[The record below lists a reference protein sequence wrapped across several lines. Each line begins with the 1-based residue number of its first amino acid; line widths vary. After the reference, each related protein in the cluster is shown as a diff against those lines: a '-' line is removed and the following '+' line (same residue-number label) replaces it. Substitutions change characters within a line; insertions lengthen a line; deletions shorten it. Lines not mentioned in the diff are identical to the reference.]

1 MADHPVEYRIW
12 HPVCNIS
19 DLSDS
24 PLAVSLLNTEIVLWH
39 DEKTGIQGLHDQCPH
54 RGAKLSVGKLSHGL
68 LQCAYHGW
76 KFDGTGACRLVPAMP
91 NFQPGQAQH
100 ARGVSV
106 QESMGLYWVCLDPAM
121 SKSQQPVDFVA
132 EHQLGLRKINVG
144 PYEVATSAPRVIE
157 NFLDMAHFSFVHEGW
172 LGDANHTVIPD
183 YSVETIAKG
192 FKIVNAKVWQPQA
205 SVFAK
210 QGAFVT
216 YTYQV
221 THPFSAVLTKVP
233 DADSG
238 VKPGYEESIAIFIQP
253 VSPELSRVWFR
264 MAVADFDRPE
274 SDISR
279 FQETIFLQDKPILE
293 SQRPRRLPLQPTAES
308 HVGTDKAS
316 AAYRRYLKLSGITF
330 GVYE

>member
-1 MADHPVEYRIW
+1 
-12 HPVCNIS
+12 
-19 DLSDS
+19 
-24 PLAVSLLNTEIVLWH
+24 
-39 DEKTGIQGLHDQCPH
+39 
-54 RGAKLSVGKLSHGL
+54 
-68 LQCAYHGW
+68 
-76 KFDGTGACRLVPAMP
+76 
-91 NFQPGQAQH
+91 
-100 ARGVSV
+100 
-106 QESMGLYWVCLDPAM
+106 
-121 SKSQQPVDFVA
+121 
-132 EHQLGLRKINVG
+132 
-144 PYEVATSAPRVIE
+144 
-157 NFLDMAHFSFVHEGW
+157 
-172 LGDANHTVIPD
+172 
-183 YSVETIAKG
+183 
-192 FKIVNAKVWQPQA
+192 
-205 SVFAK
+205 
-210 QGAFVT
+210 
-216 YTYQV
+216 
-221 THPFSAVLTKVP
+221 VP